1 MNTQDLSMEE
11 ITLKVYRYC
20 QSLTTSTWLA
30 EDLTQETLVKYICIL
45 EKDPFR
51 YLNMTYLYTIARN
64 LYIDMKR
71 KRQEISIE
79 SYADYSVSKDF
90 TEWDSLLEILYCTL
104 PLKQAMLVTL
114 KDVFLYTS
122 KEISEMLRISDQ
134 SVKTALHRARKKL
147 RTESNMP
154 FSKQNTNNSWLI
166 KKLSNSIKNKQPH
179 KIFDYYRLLEIENYK
194 VYCKQD
200 YSKHVVFLSDPDGNV
215 IQIHQNNKY

>member
-1 MNTQDLSMEE
+1 
-11 ITLKVYRYC
+11 
-20 QSLTTSTWLA
+20 
-30 EDLTQETLVKYICIL
+30 
-45 EKDPFR
+45 
-51 YLNMTYLYTIARN
+51 MTYLYTIARN

-79 SYADYSVSKDF
+79 NYADYKVSKDS

-147 RTESNMP
+147 RTERKIP
-154 FSKQNTNNSWLI
+154 PAKQNLDNSWHIRELT
-166 KKLSNSIKNKQPH
+166 KSIKITQPH
-179 KIFDYYRLLEIENYK
+179 KIFYYYRLLETENYK
-194 VYCKQD
+194 VYCKQTF
-200 YSKHVVFLSDPDGNV
+200 YKHVIFLSDPDGNV
-215 IQIHQNNKY
+215 IQI